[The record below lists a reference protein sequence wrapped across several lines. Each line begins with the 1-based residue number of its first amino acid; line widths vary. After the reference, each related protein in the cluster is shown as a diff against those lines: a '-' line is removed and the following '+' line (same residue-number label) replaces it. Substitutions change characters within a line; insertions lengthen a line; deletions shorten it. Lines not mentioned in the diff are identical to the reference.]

1 MDLGFK
7 IQENNFGIRIR
18 ILKCVPIFRQNGQ
31 IWLFWPKFGQNVVF
45 GLIFRKQKLKK
56 ESESTRY
63 HVYQFSDKT
72 EKFDFFVSNLPEM
85 DF

>member
-1 MDLGFK
+1 MCQFLGKMDKFD
-7 IQENNFGIRIR
+7 F
-18 ILKCVPIFRQNGQ
+18 
-31 IWLFWPKFGQNVVF
+31 FGQNLVF
-45 GLIFRKQKLKK
+45 GLKFRKQKLKK
-56 ESESTRY
+56 ESESTKY